1 VPYGITQGDQQE
13 SMHPNAYGQQV
24 LGECLRQA
32 YGQKAQALVCNSTL
46 GKFVDGVKVTQE
58 K

>member
-1 VPYGITQGDQQE
+1 MIDGAEPVKP
-13 SMHPNAYGQQV
+13 
-24 LGECLRQA
+24 GEQLH
-32 YGQKAQALVCNSTL
+32 GQKAQALVCNSTL